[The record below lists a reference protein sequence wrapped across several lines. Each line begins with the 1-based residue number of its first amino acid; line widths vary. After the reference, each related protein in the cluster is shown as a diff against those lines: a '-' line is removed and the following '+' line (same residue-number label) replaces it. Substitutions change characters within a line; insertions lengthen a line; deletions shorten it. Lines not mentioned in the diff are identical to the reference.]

1 MQGLILFAHGARDP
15 RWAAPL
21 RQVAARIRAQRPGLA
36 LGLAFLEHDQNDQ
49 PDLATAAAELARLG
63 CTRIDVLPA
72 FVGVGSHLRQ
82 ELPRLVEALRK
93 QHPGLQITAHA
104 LKDLKLSG
112 NLAKDR
118 QAIRDALPGVSHTG
132 ATGAFV
138 TSSRS

>member
-72 FVGVGSHLRQ
+72 FIGVGSHLRQ

-104 LKDLKLSG
+104 ALG
-112 NLAKDR
+112 EAEAVQRAIAGHALAL
-118 QAIRDALPGVSHTG
+118 IDAQETP
-132 ATGAFV
+132 
-138 TSSRS
+138 